1 MPDVAGDIFPDS
13 QVFIIDFVFLAD
25 DLRTG
30 SIIVGSGCGKRRGRH
45 LFKCGLKLL
54 NGHGDFLHRFA
65 GFLCRRFSRIC
76 HSGIL
81 SSCIS
86 SSF

>member
-45 LFKCGLKLL
+45 LFKCSLKLFY
-54 NGHGDFLHRFA
+54 GHRDFLHRLS
-65 GFLCRRFSRIC
+65 GFLRRHFSSIC